1 MAIGK
6 DPNKRVSKEQE
17 SQETYNIQNDQ
28 RSSEF
33 SENHTKQHRN
43 SNSNPFDYTD
53 YPQTLPKRRTH
64 KKRRSSQ
71 HISISSIFKRNTS
84 KASSTGT
91 TASLAFER
99 TNPGCSI
106 VNIFILRILFWDIL
120 ISGGDVVTDFLRV
133 SFTIYNNL

>member
-6 DPNKRVSKEQE
+6 DPNKRVSKERE
-17 SQETYNIQNDQ
+17 SQESNSIQNDQ
-28 RSSEF
+28 QLSEF
-33 SENHTKQHRN
+33 PENNSKQTRN
-43 SNSNPFDYTD
+43 SESNPFDYTD
-53 YPQTLPKRRTH
+53 YPQSLPKRRTH
-64 KKRRSSQ
+64 KRRRSSA

-99 TNPGCSI
+99 MTPGCSL
-106 VNIFILRILFWDIL
+106 VNIFMLRILFWDIL

-133 SFTIYNNL
+133 SFTLC